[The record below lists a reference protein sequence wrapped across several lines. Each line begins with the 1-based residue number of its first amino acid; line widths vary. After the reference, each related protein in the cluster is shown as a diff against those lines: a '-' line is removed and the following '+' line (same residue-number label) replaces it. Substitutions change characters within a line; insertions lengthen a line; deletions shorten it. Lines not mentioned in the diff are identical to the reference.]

1 MAARS
6 VETDSAPIQDFST
19 MTVTALKEELSNRN
33 IEFASNAKKAE
44 LVALLEGS
52 E

>member
-6 VETDSAPIQDFST
+6 GETDSAPIQGFST
-19 MTVTALKEELSNRN
+19 MTVAELKEELVNRN

-52 E
+52 D

>member
-1 MAARS
+1 
-6 VETDSAPIQDFST
+6 
-19 MTVTALKEELSNRN
+19 EELVNRN

-52 E
+52 D

>member
-1 MAARS
+1 M
-6 VETDSAPIQDFST
+6 
-19 MTVTALKEELSNRN
+19 NRN

-52 E
+52 D

>member
-1 MAARS
+1 MTARAVS
-6 VETDSAPIQDFST
+6 SDSAPISDYSN
-19 MTVTALKEELSNRN
+19 MTVAQLKEELAKRN
-33 IEFASNAKKAE
+33 IEYVSNAKKAE

>member
-1 MAARS
+1 G
-6 VETDSAPIQDFST
+6 ETDSAPIQGFST
-19 MTVTALKEELSNRN
+19 MTVAELKEELVNRN

-52 E
+52 D

>member
-6 VETDSAPIQDFST
+6 GETDSAPIQEFSA
-19 MTVTALKEELSNRN
+19 MTVAELKEELANRN

>member
-6 VETDSAPIQDFST
+6 VKTDSAPIREFST
-19 MTVTALKEELSNRN
+19 MTVAELKEELVTRN

-52 E
+52 D

>member
-6 VETDSAPIQDFST
+6 DETDSAPIQDFST
-19 MTVTALKEELSNRN
+19 MTVAELKEELVIRN

-52 E
+52 D

>member
-6 VETDSAPIQDFST
+6 GETDSAPIPDFSN
-19 MTVTALKEELSNRN
+19 MTVGELKEELVTRN

>member
-6 VETDSAPIQDFST
+6 GETDSAPIQDFST
-19 MTVTALKEELSNRN
+19 MTVAELKEELVTRN

-52 E
+52 D

>member
-6 VETDSAPIQDFST
+6 GETDSAPIQDYSN
-19 MTVTALKEELSNRN
+19 MTVVELKEELAKRN
-33 IEFASNAKKAE
+33 IEYVSNAKKAE
-44 LVALLEGS
+44 LVALLEGR

>member
-19 MTVTALKEELSNRN
+19 MTVAELKEELVNRN

-52 E
+52 D